1 MASVFRQDTGELIG
15 YLIEPQGPFP
25 GGITYWP
32 FKAWRHSDG
41 KLRSEPEPGTD
52 EAAPDTLDIPV
63 QNNAS
68 ADVHLIVP
76 LELVDFIVTHKA
88 FRSEPPPPPV
98 EDAILRA
105 SD

>member
-32 FKAWRHSDG
+32 FKAWRHSNG
-41 KLRSEPEPGTD
+41 ELRSEPELGHD
-52 EAAPDTLDIPV
+52 QAAPHTFDIPV
-63 QNNAS
+63 ENNAS
-68 ADVHLIVP
+68 TDVHLIVP
-76 LELVDFIVTHKA
+76 LELIDFVVTHKA
-88 FRSEPPPPPV
+88 FVSEPPPV
-98 EDAILRA
+98 DGAIPEA